1 MIVIVDYGI
10 SNIGAVKNALDYL
23 KIDSKISSSTS
34 EIAKAKKIIIPGN
47 GNFGEGIKLLKKKA
61 IDKVL
66 HEQILYKK
74 KPVLGICLGYQL
86 MFEKSEE
93 DINSQGLGWIK
104 GSVHKF
110 IKKKNYSVPH
120 VGWNNIRFKNL
131 KVMKGIPND
140 VRFYF
145 DHSYYPIIKNNHFS
159 FGNTEYIVKFPSI
172 YEKANIVGC
181 QPHLE
186 KSQKY
191 GLKMLKNFSQA
202 C

>member
-1 MIVIVDYGI
+1 MIVIVDYEI

-110 IKKKNYSVPH
+110 IKKKKLLRSS
-120 VGWNNIRFKNL
+120 R
-131 KVMKGIPND
+131 
-140 VRFYF
+140 R
-145 DHSYYPIIKNNHFS
+145 
-159 FGNTEYIVKFPSI
+159 
-172 YEKANIVGC
+172 
-181 QPHLE
+181 LE
-186 KSQKY
+186 QH
-191 GLKMLKNFSQA
+191 
-202 C
+202 